1 MSVFQGLSRLFGVCA
16 PPPASAERSREELL
30 SQARRLLAMGVDGA
44 GLGGVLKALAQTPV
58 SKEEIAFLSIHRHR
72 GGEVSKTYAFRAAFP
87 VWEAQCSRGAYREAC
102 TALLDAHAYGH
113 PLALDTLARAVVLPP
128 ERTGAFRTALG
139 EALERLADRADVTR
153 DLNRRI
159 AEQSAALHRL
169 AVQGGGIGSFAHA
182 NRVWRAPDPIP
193 VS

>member
-1 MSVFQGLSRLFGVCA
+1 MSVFQGLSRLFGVYA
-16 PPPASAERSREELL
+16 PSPDSADRSREELL
-30 SQARRLLAMGVDGA
+30 SQAQRLVAMGLEGA
-44 GLGGVLKALAQTPV
+44 GLKVVLRALAQAPV
-58 SKEEIAFLSIHRHR
+58 SKEEIAFLSAHRHR
-72 GGEVSKTYAFRAAFP
+72 GGEMSKAYAFRVAFP

-102 TALLDAHAYGH
+102 TALLDAHAYSH

-128 ERTGAFRTALG
+128 ERTGAFRAALS
-139 EALERLADRADVTR
+139 EALEKLADRADVTA

-182 NRVWRAPDPIP
+182 NRVWRAPDSILA
-193 VS
+193 S